1 MEIGERARLQWC
13 NFADLSAA
21 RLYEVLRFRQAI
33 FVVEQCCA
41 YPDLD
46 DRDQRAHHLLLRV
59 DGELGG
65 YSRLIPYPG
74 EARIAIGRV
83 AVAARLRRR
92 GLARML
98 MAEALARGARDYPNY
113 TVTLTAQTYLA
124 PFYGTLG
131 FRTTSAP
138 FDDYGLSHV
147 DMTIPRGPN
156 CHPGEGR
163 DP

>member
-1 MEIGERARLQWC
+1 MEIGDRARLEWC
-13 NFADLSAA
+13 DFADLSAA
-21 RLYEVLRFRQAI
+21 LLYEVLRFRQAI

-59 DGELGG
+59 DGELAG

-74 EARIAIGRV
+74 EARVAIGRV

-98 MAEALARGARDYPNY
+98 MAEALSRCRQDYPDC

-124 PFYGTLG
+124 PFYETLG
-131 FRTTSAP
+131 FHTTSAP
-138 FDDYGLSHV
+138 FDDYGLRHV
-147 DMTIPRGPN
+147 DMALS
-156 CHPGEGR
+156 
-163 DP
+163 